1 MKRQAFV
8 CLLVSVS
15 LLEFKLYENRDFI
28 VCTTVCSCLE
38 QLELKKKTKKK
49 TVESI
54 GWMNGWKEGGMK

>member
-49 TVESI
+49 
-54 GWMNGWKEGGMK
+54 NC

>member
-49 TVESI
+49 KLLNLLD
-54 GWMNGWKEGGMK
+54 G